1 MMTVLM
7 PVWLQAAAGNPLREF
22 LLKNILNGLVPE
34 AWLPLVANILTW
46 SLTCGLI
53 MAIVQVTML
62 YCTLLERK
70 FVGRIQDRIG
80 PNRVG
85 YLGLLQPFAD
95 MVKMLTKEDITPTVA
110 HRWVY
115 NLGAILVVPPAIMV
129 FAILPMGLG
138 LVASDLSVGFLYF
151 VSVASVTIV
160 PIFMAGWGS
169 RNKYALLGAMRAV
182 AQTVSYEI
190 PQVLSVVG
198 VLLLAGSLSTGD
210 IVRAQGTVGSGADAA
225 QGFPGGW
232 FILVQP
238 IAFVIYLLAT
248 IAEVERTPFDI
259 PEADSEI
266 IAGYHTE
273 YAGIKFG
280 LFQLSQ
286 YFMTIASSALGA
298 VLFLG
303 GWMSPFPGGLLQ
315 KLGPIDI
322 GPFWMGAKTLL
333 LILVFM
339 WLRGTWPRLRS
350 DQLMGFAWKVLVPLS
365 LANLLMTALLGWL
378 LHGWWSA
385 SGAQGLGR
393 SAVVVVAFLAA
404 NGLLLFA
411 ATLGFGRLRAKG
423 GRPDIRFEGAG
434 LDPSMKGAA

>member
-1 MMTVLM
+1 MMAELM
-7 PVWLQAAAGNPLREF
+7 PIWLQAGGGNPLREF
-22 LLKNILNGLVPE
+22 LLDNVLFGLSE
-34 AWLPLVANILTW
+34 AWRPLVADLLTW
-46 SLTCGLI
+46 SLTCALI
-53 MAIVQVTML
+53 MGIVQLTML

-85 YLGLLQPFAD
+85 RWGLLQPFAD

-110 HRWVY
+110 HRSVY
-115 NLGAILVVPPAIMV
+115 NLGAALVVPPAIMV
-129 FAILPMGLG
+129 FAILPIGLG

-151 VSVASVTIV
+151 ISVASVVIV

-169 RNKYALLGAMRAV
+169 RNKYALIGAMRAV

-210 IVRAQGTVGSGADAA
+210 IIMAQGTLVGADGAV

-232 FILVQP
+232 FILTQP
-238 IAFVIYLLAT
+238 IAFVIYLMAT
-248 IAEVERTPFDI
+248 TAEIERTPFDI
-259 PEADSEI
+259 PEAESEI

-280 LFQLSQ
+280 MFQLSQ
-286 YFMTIASSALGA
+286 YFMTIASAALGS

-303 GWMSPFPGGLLQ
+303 GWMSPLPGGLLQ
-315 KLGPIDI
+315 KLGPVDL
-322 GPFWMGAKTLL
+322 GFFWMGAKTLL
-333 LILVFM
+333 LIMGFM

-365 LANLLMTALLGWL
+365 LANLMVTALLGWL
-378 LHGWWSA
+378 LHGWWNA
-385 SGAQGLGR
+385 AGTPGLGR

-411 ATLGFGRLRAKG
+411 ASLGFGRLRAKG
-423 GRPDIRFEGAG
+423 GRPDIRFEVAG
-434 LDPSMKGAA
+434 VGSSVEGAA